1 MSTYVLMKI
10 LESAPGRYDK
20 GIRML
25 TLGMVDRA
33 YDQLA
38 VYIKRGQKV
47 LDIGCGTGALTFR
60 AARKGAFVKGIDMNA
75 GMLEFAQKRAI
86 ETSLLP
92 SVELCE
98 MGIAEL
104 DQERSARYDIVMSG
118 LCFSELSEN
127 ELQYTLKQ
135 AKRVLKPGGFLLVAD
150 EIRPE
155 SLHKKYLYW
164 LIRCPLVVI
173 TYLVTQTTTH
183 AVKQLPEKVKQA
195 GFLIKLIRSN
205 RMESFIALVAQ
216 KVK

>member
-1 MSTYVLMKI
+1 MKI
-10 LESAPGRYDK
+10 LESAPGRYDR

-25 TLGMVDRA
+25 TLGMVDRV
-33 YDQLA
+33 YDLLA
-38 VYIKRGQKV
+38 AYIKRGQRV

-60 AARKGAFVKGIDMNA
+60 AARKGAFVKGIDLNA

-92 SVELCE
+92 SIELCE

-127 ELQYTLKQ
+127 ELLYTLRQ
-135 AKRVLKPGGFLLVAD
+135 ARRILKPGGLLLVAD
-150 EIRPE
+150 EVQPE
-155 SLHKKYLYW
+155 SRHKRLLYW
-164 LIRCPLVVI
+164 LIRCPLVII

-183 AVKQLPEKVKQA
+183 TVKQLPEKVKQA
-195 GFLIKLIRSN
+195 GFLVKLVRLN
-205 RMESFIALVAQ
+205 RMESFLALVAQ
-216 KVK
+216 KVE